1 MEKAE
6 QKCSAMDL
14 AETDFLA
21 FSSGHLHPFFP
32 NRAWIWVS
40 KTYILNA
47 GHQVLLVF

>member
-21 FSSGHLHPFFP
+21 FRTLAS
-32 NRAWIWVS
+32 
-40 KTYILNA
+40 
-47 GHQVLLVF
+47 LLS